1 MIIKINYNVND
12 LWRELEKKNSLIKQ
26 FIELDNMFFSFF
38 GCHRSTDESV
48 SLAHYPQ
55 KMAFLQ
61 QKFVKKI
68 DLPSG
73 GLRRRCPPRFGFAR
87 LCRDN
92 WRIFRWQR
100 VQISIHRE
108 HRRC

>member
-1 MIIKINYNVND
+1 MIIKINYIVND

-73 GLRRRCPPRFGFAR
+73 GLRRRCPPSIW
-87 LCRDN
+87 LCPTLSGQLED
-92 WRIFRWQR
+92 FSVAAGADQ
-100 VQISIHRE
+100 HT
-108 HRRC
+108 